1 MARKS
6 KEEALETR
14 NRILT
19 AAVDLIAEKGYART
33 TFEDIAE
40 RLELTKGAVYWHF
53 KTKPDLLSEL
63 ILLATKLRLEALG
76 EPKVFPRGAIKEY
89 FVRWA
94 RHIVEHPLARKLFY
108 LFEFQVEFSSELLLE
123 LRQRLRNRTQGPH
136 EIISQELNRLVESG
150 EADLLMP
157 PKELA
162 VSFSGSWF
170 GIVKGWFFHNRQFDL
185 PAMVGKVFDAMETSF
200 IRYREK

>member
-53 KTKPDLLSEL
+53 KTKPDLLTEL
-63 ILLATKLRLEALG
+63 ILLATNLRLEALG
-76 EPKVFPRGAIKEY
+76 EPKALPRGSIKEY
-89 FVRWA
+89 FVRWS
-94 RHIVEHPLARKLFY
+94 RHIMEHELSRKLFY
-108 LFEFQVEFSSELLLE
+108 LFEFQVELSSELLLE
-123 LRQRLRNRTQGPH
+123 LRQRLRNRTKGPH
-136 EIISQELNRLVESG
+136 EIIEQELNRLVESG
-150 EADLLMP
+150 EADLSLP
-157 PKELA
+157 PSELA
-162 VSFSGSWF
+162 VAFGGSWF
-170 GIVKGWFFHNRQFDL
+170 GIVKGWYFHDRQFDL
-185 PAMVGKVFDAMETSF
+185 PTLVGKVFDAMETSF